1 MAWESTSQQK
11 LISNTE
17 KNLCFR
23 DFCVVQGDRD
33 TPRSGYRWL
42 SAQGAFLALKQDQAL
57 CLLSS
62 TELSLGQTNPK
73 LLWSKAP
80 PHSWMHVIP
89 LPNCSP
95 TQTSIILPV
104 GVSET
109 NTHNFYYFHNGKKK
123 KFIFPCCPNSKPA
136 KDILFKFSDN
146 NAISEN
152 VYRSYFRMPLTDL
165 EACVYVARQW
175 PVQLCNYLSSP
186 RSSQHKQAL
195 KHWNKNRA
203 AFRLP
208 WSSQLR
214 WASTSIMNS
223 DLWCCK

>member
-1 MAWESTSQQK
+1 MGTAQSLWLHWWADTEKSFKEHWCFPQLRRENRNSLSKTRLSRAWGHPYPCSKHQSSGGLLRLSPVLMAWESTSQQK

-123 KFIFPCCPNSKPA
+123 KVY
-136 KDILFKFSDN
+136 FS
-146 NAISEN
+146 
-152 VYRSYFRMPLTDL
+152 M
-165 EACVYVARQW
+165 
-175 PVQLCNYLSSP
+175 
-186 RSSQHKQAL
+186 
-195 KHWNKNRA
+195 
-203 AFRLP
+203 LP
-208 WSSQLR
+208 
-214 WASTSIMNS
+214 
-223 DLWCCK
+223 